1 MRLHRLAVPSL
12 VLLGLGLG
20 CAGAPPA
27 QVAPPV
33 WAFAS
38 ASPSSGKEL
47 VMKSGD
53 RYIQVSIDG
62 DSIYG
67 PNWSLKHG
75 GTYIRG
81 FGAGQKVVQITL
93 KGTHA
98 EGNALNNPLTVDMK
112 QPENGVTDVSGL
124 FAGSISQFKV
134 SPEIFQ
140 GKLGPCSY
148 DLKFDGT
155 EYVGMSSCQGNI
167 TRTTLKFPVTMAS
180 WTDLEVATVLAIVL
194 GT

>member
-1 MRLHRLAVPSL
+1 MRLHRFAVPSL

-20 CAGAPPA
+20 CAGAPPP
-27 QVAPPV
+27 QGPAPA

-38 ASPSSGKEL
+38 ASPSSGKEIQ
-47 VMKSGD
+47 MRSGD
-53 RYIQVSIDG
+53 RYVQVSIDG
-62 DSIYG
+62 TSIFG
-67 PNWSLKHG
+67 ANWSLTHG
-75 GTYIRG
+75 GTFIRG
-81 FGAGQKVVQITL
+81 FGAGQTAVQITL

-98 EGNALNNPLTVDMK
+98 EGNALNAPLTVDLK
-112 QPENGVTDVSGL
+112 PPENGVTEVSGL
-124 FAGSISQFKV
+124 FSGIISSFKI

-155 EYVGMSSCQGNI
+155 QYAGMSSCAGSI
-167 TRTTLKFPVTMAS
+167 TRTSLKLPVAMAT
-180 WTDLEVATVLAIVL
+180 WTDLEVAVVLAIIL